1 MPAQAGSNT
10 REARM
15 YSNLESTPLFNPAAA
30 LRAQL
35 RSGYKNTDYAISEI
49 IDNSI
54 EAGASKVDIFLVQRS
69 IDPAHDSGR
78 RVKAVRRIVIV
89 DNGCG
94 FEPNTLNNALTFGYG
109 THIGDTDHV
118 VDGFGKL
125 GRPPQLL
132 RSHGSGHSRLVLA

>member
-15 YSNLESTPLFNPAAA
+15 YSNLESTPLFNPAA

-69 IDPAHDSGR
+69 ILHMIR
-78 RVKAVRRIVIV
+78 AV
-89 DNGCG
+89 
-94 FEPNTLNNALTFGYG
+94 A
-109 THIGDTDHV
+109 
-118 VDGFGKL
+118 
-125 GRPPQLL
+125 
-132 RSHGSGHSRLVLA
+132 